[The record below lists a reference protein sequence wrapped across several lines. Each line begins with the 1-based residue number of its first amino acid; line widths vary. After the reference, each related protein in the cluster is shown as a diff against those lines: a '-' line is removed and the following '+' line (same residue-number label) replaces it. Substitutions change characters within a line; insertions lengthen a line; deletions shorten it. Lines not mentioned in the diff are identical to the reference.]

1 MNIKTFNYFDF
12 NLDALKNSFRINSVI
27 QMNNLFPKELCSKSA
42 NFILKNEKEIIN
54 KYSKDSIG
62 LVKEKINNIEYIK
75 YFDKPLEYEFNL
87 FSKFINS
94 KIFDLSKT
102 LLNDDVYL
110 DRFELHSRFPECSP
124 IPPHQDNAY
133 FGLKKGMSIT
143 FYISL
148 NKQLP
153 EEGGLRYYEIPIGSK
168 KDHKTSD
175 YGGFSL
181 TTKKIDFKELKIFNP
196 KYGIGDCTIHHS
208 TNIHFADKV
217 PKNSDRVFALSL
229 RMHAISDFVEDSHKK
244 NYDQIVSRNR
254 KRPLLKN
261 NKLIESEK

>member
-12 NLDALKNSFRINSVI
+12 NFDSLKNSFKENSVI
-27 QMNNLFPKELCSKSA
+27 QINNLFSKELCTESA
-42 NFILKNEKEIIN
+42 KFILKNEKKIIN
-54 KYSKDSIG
+54 KYSKDSRG
-62 LVKEKINNIEYIK
+62 LVKEKINNNEFIK
-75 YFDKPLEYEFNL
+75 YFDKPLEYEFNI

-94 KIFDLSKT
+94 KIFNLSKV
-102 LLNDDVYL
+102 LLNEDVYL
-110 DRFELHSRFPECSP
+110 DRFEIHSRFPQCSP

-153 EEGGLRYYEIPIGSK
+153 EEGGLRYYKIPIGSK
-168 KDHKTSD
+168 KEHITSD

-181 TTKKIDFKELKIFNP
+181 TTKKVNFKELKIFNP
-196 KYGIGDCTIHHS
+196 KYEAGDCTIHHS

-217 PKNSDRVFALSL
+217 PKSSERVFALSL
-229 RMHAISDFVEDSHKK
+229 RMHAISDFVKDSHKK
-244 NYDQIVSRNR
+244 NYEQIVKRNR
-254 KRPLLKN
+254 NEPSLKKN
-261 NKLIESEK
+261 